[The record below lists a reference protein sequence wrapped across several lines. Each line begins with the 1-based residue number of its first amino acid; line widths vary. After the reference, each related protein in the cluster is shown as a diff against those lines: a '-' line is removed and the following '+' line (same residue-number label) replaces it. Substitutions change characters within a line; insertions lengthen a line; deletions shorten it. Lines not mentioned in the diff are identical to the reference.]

1 MGWNIALTPQPP
13 NSPDL
18 NVIDLSF
25 FVLSHRPCQWD
36 FLMKLWFI
44 WICWVRLLLQTRLIV
59 WKKYCYVIAKTN
71 TRFSQV
77 NNKNFLKSN
86 DAVWHNIAS
95 TDMVNVICTPAAV
108 VVLEAQDL
116 PIDCISIFVLLHIR
130 LEGIFTLVVYRICSL
145 PTFLLN
151 PYLLKY

>member
-1 MGWNIALTPQPP
+1 VGFFDETMVYL
-13 NSPDL
+13 DL
-18 NVIDLSF
+18 LSKAA
-25 FVLSHRPCQWD
+25 VTDKAYCLEE
-36 FLMKLWFI
+36 I
-44 WICWVRLLLQTRLIV
+44 LLCHGRNEYKI
-59 WKKYCYVIAKTN
+59 
-71 TRFSQV
+71 RQV